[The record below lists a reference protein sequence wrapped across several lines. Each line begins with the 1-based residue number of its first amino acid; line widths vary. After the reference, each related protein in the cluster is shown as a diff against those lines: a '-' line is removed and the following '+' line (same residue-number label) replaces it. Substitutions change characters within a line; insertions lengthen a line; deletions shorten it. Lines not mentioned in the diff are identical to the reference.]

1 MALRE
6 DLPATSWDEAG
17 GSLSIRRPAPGV
29 VVVTIA
35 GVDAGQFGDAPF
47 DELEKDIAGR
57 RTIELFIDARAARAP
72 TTEVSA
78 DWAHWLGERRN
89 RFTAIRMLTGT
100 PFVRISA
107 DFVRKYAGLGA
118 RMCVYTDPRAFDDEL
133 RAAEAAAA

>member
-6 DLPATSWDEAG
+6 DLPATRWDGAD
-17 GSLSIRRPAPGV
+17 GSLSIRRPAAGV

-35 GVDAGQFGDAPF
+35 GVDAGQFGDGPF
-47 DELEKDIAGR
+47 EEIEKDLSDH

-72 TTEVSA
+72 TTDVSA
-78 DWAHWLGERRN
+78 DWAHWLAENRN

-133 RAAEAAAA
+133 RTAAAAAE